1 MNSDN
6 VAKVARNPG
15 TERLAMADGYESFLA
30 FDWSDERWR
39 TYLNGLYPPP
49 NQEQIAK
56 FKKKWYKKNIDAA
69 FDDSYEPPPPPPPET
84 PAGLPNENGP
94 LPKSIYHDG
103 ARWGAIGQKATIC
116 FGVFPPYQATV
127 IMVVSFVL
135 EIVAK
140 FGVKL
145 SKTYMHNVLVDDV
158 GTMPILAATVLMPGL
173 HPKVRLLAVLP
184 LFLTA
189 LLSLGQ
195 ICKFHIRLP
204 SFANLSWQDYLVTL
218 KPRHAKKIRRYS
230 KKPNKFNYAVTYEK
244 TKSLSSKDLA
254 ACYDFLCQ
262 TMRNND
268 DAHFYT
274 QDSFVSHLQ
283 SLEQILIARGG
294 DGQILGFYSGAVIGH
309 DHSEAYHRHGVYHN
323 LFIEHVKS
331 GFGAG
336 DKMID
341 LGNAGDFF
349 KHELGA
355 KAFRLAFSLRGARS
369 LRGGLALTAWAAHSW
384 IQVLKP
390 QYWPFQLQILVLGIV
405 ASVLWMQMQRWFQW
419 FQSSRAKD
427 LFNIGFVIRKCIQKG
442 APPLPVRDFWSPL
455 ASAKAR
461 KQVMRAR
468 ADVEVGLGIIMVVG
482 ALGMYCAPITVILF
496 WNFMMMRYMMSSWTQ
511 DSFQRMDKLLSPV
524 LLKVP
529 GIKQGYQALKG
540 WLYSYVDPESKS
552 AGKLCTI
559 L

>member
-1 MNSDN
+1 MGEPLE
-6 VAKVARNPG
+6 KVYDFFGFTVPVKQVLDVSVLKINKECLYFIPWPA
-15 TERLAMADGYESFLA
+15 TESSFE
-30 FDWSDERWR
+30 DE
-39 TYLNGLYPPP
+39 LSH
-49 NQEQIAK
+49 IA
-56 FKKKWYKKNIDAA
+56 
-69 FDDSYEPPPPPPPET
+69 EE
-84 PAGLPNENGP
+84 
-94 LPKSIYHDG
+94 
-103 ARWGAIGQKATIC
+103 
-116 FGVFPPYQATV
+116 
-127 IMVVSFVL
+127 
-135 EIVAK
+135 
-140 FGVKL
+140 
-145 SKTYMHNVLVDDV
+145 
-158 GTMPILAATVLMPGL
+158 
-173 HPKVRLLAVLP
+173 LP
-184 LFLTA
+184 L
-189 LLSLGQ
+189 S
-195 ICKFHIRLP
+195 IRVTI
-204 SFANLSWQDYLVTL
+204 SDWYFIVTEANLSWQDYLVTL

-419 FQSSRAKD
+419 FQSSAFLR
-427 LFNIGFVIRKCIQKG
+427 F
-442 APPLPVRDFWSPL
+442 
-455 ASAKAR
+455 
-461 KQVMRAR
+461 
-468 ADVEVGLGIIMVVG
+468 
-482 ALGMYCAPITVILF
+482 
-496 WNFMMMRYMMSSWTQ
+496 
-511 DSFQRMDKLLSPV
+511 
-524 LLKVP
+524 
-529 GIKQGYQALKG
+529 
-540 WLYSYVDPESKS
+540 
-552 AGKLCTI
+552 
-559 L
+559 